1 MDKEIMIKN
10 IKAFIKKR
18 KKLIWITGGFV
29 LLVAAAFVFLPALAN
44 GSVGQSTTETALL
57 ERGSITETISAMGV
71 VSAEPTVLLT
81 WKSGGIVNNYDL
93 KVGDQ
98 VKKGDVLLSLE
109 DNSKSA
115 DILQSQTSQ
124 LEAQAE
130 LDKLLVADTNYQD
143 ALKEVSYQEEIL
155 KNRYSQRHEFYST
168 EVSDERVDAVRA
180 NYTKACEEVWELEAE
195 YEKVRKLNENDPL
208 RVVANDAL
216 QAGILKRDGLLR
228 ALSQIFGNPYGYRT
242 ESYFIEYDQQLAV
255 VAEARAAYERYLDNS
270 DEISAAR
277 ANVQALQNTIDRA
290 SIIVPFSGTVTK
302 ISSIA
307 GEQVSSGDPALQL
320 DDLSNLTVE
329 LNISQLEINDIELRQ
344 SAELSFSA
352 IPNRTYSGTV
362 IDISEAGSESDG
374 ETLFSV
380 LVALDNA
387 DELVKPGFTV
397 TVNIITNL
405 AEDALLVPNI
415 AIQYD
420 DAGVAYVMVADD
432 LGEFITVPIETGARS
447 DAFTELKAGNLKEG
461 DSLAVVLV
469 KDTTIQISTLRR
481 SMNP

>member
-1 MDKEIMIKN
+1 MIKN

-461 DSLAVVLV
+461 DSLAVVMV